1 MSHVLF
7 VHLLPV
13 SFAEKLLKLLKL
25 GRASALA
32 GLSGGALRVGELTV
46 CTWRTMVGR
55 LWKMNYVSFE
65 IYSFLPFR
73 WHVHSPGKVLFLADD
88 EVGNDRTL
96 SHVCDLNHDL
106 FRRLA
111 RLFFQNA
118 LRQQLDDL
126 IRMHCS
132 YKRSIS
138 KMMHQLGWL
147 KHHCNRVSTERSGF
161 SPSKVAFQVGVN
173 FLHAQFLPVEKGV

>member
-32 GLSGGALRVGELTV
+32 GLSRGLPWCALRVGELTV
-46 CTWRTMVGR
+46 CTWRTLG
-55 LWKMNYVSFE
+55 WKMNYISIFWNTVVPSFQVTC
-65 IYSFLPFR
+65 SFSR
-73 WHVHSPGKVLFLADD
+73 GVLFLADD

-106 FRRLA
+106 FKRLA
-111 RLFFQNA
+111 RLFFQIA
-118 LRQQLDDL
+118 LRQQLDNL
-126 IRMHCS
+126 FRMHCS
-132 YKRSIS
+132 YKQSIT

-173 FLHAQFLPVEKGV
+173 F